1 MKRMGLPALAAADRL
16 AVPGLSI
23 LVFAICLSALSTA
36 GAQQSFTGVIT
47 DDMCAERGHQHMRMG
62 ANDAECTKACVAA
75 HGAEYVLLDGKTVY
89 RLSDQQRPEA
99 FAAQRVRVVGTVD
112 AKTRLITVQS
122 IAAAK

>member
-1 MKRMGLPALAAADRL
+1 MTRTGLPARAAAARF
-16 AVPGLSI
+16 AVPVLSI
-23 LVFAICLSALSTA
+23 VAICCSALSTA
-36 GAQQSFTGVIT
+36 RAQQTFTGVIT

-62 ANDAECTKACVAA
+62 PTDAECTKACVAA

-99 FAAQRVRVVGTVD
+99 LAAERVRVVGKLD
-112 AKTRLITVQS
+112 AKTRVITVES